1 MEPINQEA
9 AVPNALEY
17 LIALGVK
24 GSHLLFENDRIR
36 EAFAR
41 QKEILSGLEN
51 RKLGEVQRAIRELLN
66 IPDFEGKKEFI
77 AALPKETEDILIFL
91 YFQMIERNLVLTH
104 PARH

>member
-1 MEPINQEA
+1 MEPFNQEPV
-9 AVPNALEY
+9 VPNALEY

-24 GSHLLFENDRIR
+24 GNHLLFENDRIR

-51 RKLGEVQRAIRELLN
+51 RKLGEVQKAIREILT
-66 IPDFEGKKEFI
+66 IPDFEGKREYI
-77 AALPKETEDILIFL
+77 ATLPKETEDILIFL
-91 YFQMIERNLVLTH
+91 YFQMIERNLVQTH